1 MTKPPG
7 RMQMSLLL
15 IYERKNIMSIYTQ
28 IKDAVSVKEAAERY
42 GLSVT
47 RHGMARC
54 PFHED
59 HSPSL
64 KLNEDYYYCFGC
76 HATGDVIDFTAKL
89 LQLCNHHA
97 TEQLAADFGIRLDAA
112 ESAGKPTMV
121 RELPEDPN
129 LAVFRNNEILCMQAL
144 SSYEWLLEEWKEELA
159 PEVPGE
165 FDPRYVHACHM
176 LPVVKYLLDYLAVA
190 TFKERYALVENL
202 MEDDTIPKLR
212 KFAGKELGKKY
223 ERIAKSESESE
234 RS

>member
-1 MTKPPG
+1 MTQPPG
-7 RMQMSLLL
+7 RLQMFLLL
-15 IYERKNIMSIYTQ
+15 IYERKNVMSIYTQ
-28 IKDAVSVKEAAERY
+28 IKETVSVKEAAERY

-76 HATGDVIDFTAKL
+76 HASGDVIDFTANL
-89 LQLCNHHA
+89 LHLCKHHA
-97 TEQLAADFGIRLDAA
+97 AEQLAADFGIHLN
-112 ESAGKPTMV
+112 EEVSARKPSAV
-121 RELPEDPN
+121 PEVPKDPN
-129 LAVFRNNEILCMQAL
+129 LAVFRNNEILCVQAL
-144 SSYEWLLEEWKEELA
+144 GSYEWLLEEWMEEYA
-159 PEVPGE
+159 PEESGE
-165 FDPRYVHACHM
+165 FDSRYVHACHM
-176 LPVVKYLLDYLAVA
+176 LPPVKYLLDCLTVA
-190 TFKERYALVENL
+190 TFEERYAMVEKL

-223 ERIAKSESESE
+223 GRIAGRESE

>member
-1 MTKPPG
+1 MTQPPG
-7 RMQMSLLL
+7 RLQMFLLL
-15 IYERKNIMSIYTQ
+15 IYERKNVMSIYTQ
-28 IKDAVSVKEAAERY
+28 IKETVSVKEAAERY

-76 HATGDVIDFTAKL
+76 HASGDVIDFTANL
-89 LQLCNHHA
+89 LHLCKHHA
-97 TEQLAADFGIRLDAA
+97 AEQLAADFGIHLN
-112 ESAGKPTMV
+112 EEVSARKPSAV
-121 RELPEDPN
+121 PEVPKDPN
-129 LAVFRNNEILCMQAL
+129 LAVFRNNEILCVQAL
-144 SSYEWLLEEWKEELA
+144 GSYEWLLEEWMEEYA
-159 PEVPGE
+159 PEEPGE
-165 FDPRYVHACHM
+165 FNPRYVHACHM
-176 LPVVKYLLDYLAVA
+176 LPPVKYLLDCLTVA
-190 TFKERYALVENL
+190 TFEERYAMVEKL

-223 ERIAKSESESE
+223 GRIAGRESE

>member
-1 MTKPPG
+1 MTQPPG
-7 RMQMSLLL
+7 RLQMFLLL
-15 IYERKNIMSIYTQ
+15 IYERKNVMSIYTQ
-28 IKDAVSVKEAAERY
+28 IKETVSVKEAAERY

-76 HATGDVIDFTAKL
+76 HASGDVIDFTANL
-89 LQLCNHHA
+89 LHLCKHHA
-97 TEQLAADFGIRLDAA
+97 AEQLAADFGIHLN
-112 ESAGKPTMV
+112 EEVSARKPSA
-121 RELPEDPN
+121 LPEVPKDPN

-144 SSYEWLLEEWKEELA
+144 SSYEWLLEEWMEEYA
-159 PEVPGE
+159 PEESGE

-176 LPVVKYLLDYLAVA
+176 LPPVKYLLDCLTVA
-190 TFKERYALVENL
+190 TFEERYAMVEKL

-223 ERIAKSESESE
+223 ERIAKRESGSE

>member
-1 MTKPPG
+1 
-7 RMQMSLLL
+7 MQLSSLL

-76 HATGDVIDFTAKL
+76 YASGDVIDFTANL
-89 LQLCNHHA
+89 LHLCKHHA
-97 TEQLAADFGIRLDAA
+97 AEQLAADFGIHLN
-112 ESAGKPTMV
+112 EEVSARKPSA
-121 RELPEDPN
+121 LPEVPKDPN
-129 LAVFRNNEILCMQAL
+129 LAVFRNNEILCVQAL
-144 SSYEWLLEEWKEELA
+144 GSYEWLLEEWMEEYA
-159 PEVPGE
+159 PEESGE

-176 LPVVKYLLDYLAVA
+176 LPPVKYLLDCLTVA
-190 TFKERYALVENL
+190 TFEERYAMVEKL

-223 ERIAKSESESE
+223 GRIAGRESE

>member
-1 MTKPPG
+1 
-7 RMQMSLLL
+7 
-15 IYERKNIMSIYTQ
+15 MSIYTQ

-76 HATGDVIDFTAKL
+76 HASGDVIDFTANL
-89 LQLCNHHA
+89 LHLCKHHA
-97 TEQLAADFGIRLDAA
+97 AEQLAADFGIHLN
-112 ESAGKPTMV
+112 EEVSARKPSAV
-121 RELPEDPN
+121 PEVPKDPN
-129 LAVFRNNEILCMQAL
+129 LAVFRNNEILCVQAL
-144 SSYEWLLEEWKEELA
+144 GSYEWLLEEWMEEYA
-159 PEVPGE
+159 PEEPGE
-165 FDPRYVHACHM
+165 FNPRYVHACHM
-176 LPVVKYLLDYLAVA
+176 LPPVKYLLDCLTVA
-190 TFKERYALVENL
+190 TFEERYAMVEKL

-223 ERIAKSESESE
+223 GRIAGRESE

>member
-1 MTKPPG
+1 
-7 RMQMSLLL
+7 
-15 IYERKNIMSIYTQ
+15 MSIYTQ

-76 HATGDVIDFTAKL
+76 HASGDVIDFTANL
-89 LQLCNHHA
+89 LHLCKHHA
-97 TEQLAADFGIRLDAA
+97 AEQLAADFGIHLN
-112 ESAGKPTMV
+112 EEVSARKPSAV
-121 RELPEDPN
+121 PEVPKDPN
-129 LAVFRNNEILCMQAL
+129 LAVFRNNEILCVQAL
-144 SSYEWLLEEWKEELA
+144 GSYEWLLEEWMEEYA
-159 PEVPGE
+159 PEEPGE
-165 FDPRYVHACHM
+165 FNPRYVHACHM
-176 LPVVKYLLDYLAVA
+176 LPPVKYLLDCLTVA
-190 TFKERYALVENL
+190 TFEERYAMVEKL

-223 ERIAKSESESE
+223 ERIAKRESESE

>member
-1 MTKPPG
+1 
-7 RMQMSLLL
+7 
-15 IYERKNIMSIYTQ
+15 MSIYTQ

-76 HATGDVIDFTAKL
+76 HASGDVIDFTANL
-89 LQLCNHHA
+89 LHLRKYHA
-97 TEQLAADFGIRLDAA
+97 AEQLAADFGIHLN
-112 ESAGKPTMV
+112 EEVSARKPSAV
-121 RELPEDPN
+121 PEVPKDPN

-144 SSYEWLLEEWKEELA
+144 SSYEWLLEEWMEEYA

-165 FDPRYVHACHM
+165 FDPRYEHACHM
-176 LPVVKYLLDYLAVA
+176 LPTVKYLLDCLTVA
-190 TFKERYALVENL
+190 TFEERYAMVENL

-212 KFAGKELGKKY
+212 KFARKELGKKY
-223 ERIAKSESESE
+223 GRIAGKESESE

>member
-1 MTKPPG
+1 
-7 RMQMSLLL
+7 
-15 IYERKNIMSIYTQ
+15 MSIYTQ

-76 HATGDVIDFTAKL
+76 HASGDVIDFTANL
-89 LQLCNHHA
+89 LHLCKHHA
-97 TEQLAADFGIRLDAA
+97 AEQLAADFGIHLN
-112 ESAGKPTMV
+112 EEVSARKPSA
-121 RELPEDPN
+121 LPEIPKDPN

-144 SSYEWLLEEWKEELA
+144 SSYEWLLEEWMEEYA

-165 FDPRYVHACHM
+165 FDPRYEHACHM
-176 LPVVKYLLDYLAVA
+176 LPTVKYLLDCLTVA
-190 TFKERYALVENL
+190 TFEERYAMVEEL
-202 MEDDTIPKLR
+202 MEDDTIVELR
-212 KFAGKELGKKY
+212 KFARKELGKKY
-223 ERIAKSESESE
+223 GRSGTREPERA
-234 RS
+234 

>member
-1 MTKPPG
+1 
-7 RMQMSLLL
+7 
-15 IYERKNIMSIYTQ
+15 MSIYTQ

-76 HATGDVIDFTAKL
+76 HASGDVIDFTANL
-89 LQLCNHHA
+89 LHLCKHHA
-97 TEQLAADFGIRLDAA
+97 AEQLAADFGIHLN
-112 ESAGKPTMV
+112 EEVSARKPSA
-121 RELPEDPN
+121 LPEVPKDPN
-129 LAVFRNNEILCMQAL
+129 LAVFRNNAILCVQAL
-144 SSYEWLLEEWKEELA
+144 GSYEWLLEEWMEEYA
-159 PEVPGE
+159 PEEPGE

-176 LPVVKYLLDYLAVA
+176 LPPVKYLLDCLTVA
-190 TFKERYALVENL
+190 TFEERYAMVEKL

-223 ERIAKSESESE
+223 GRIARRASE

>member
-1 MTKPPG
+1 
-7 RMQMSLLL
+7 
-15 IYERKNIMSIYTQ
+15 MSIYTQ
-28 IKDAVSVKEAAERY
+28 IKKAVSVKEAAERY

-76 HATGDVIDFTAKL
+76 HATGDVIDFTSKL
-89 LQLCNHHA
+89 LQVCKYH
-97 TEQLAADFGIRLDAA
+97 AADFGIHVNHSEAKQKYA
-112 ESAGKPTMV
+112 PV
-121 RELPEDPN
+121 PQVPENPN
-129 LAVFRNNEILCMQAL
+129 LSVFRNNEILCMQAL
-144 SSYEWLLEEWKEELA
+144 GSYEWLLEEWIEEHA
-159 PEVPGE
+159 PEEPGE

-176 LPVVKYLLDYLAVA
+176 LPPVKYLLDCLTVA
-190 TFKERYALVENL
+190 TFEERYAMVENL
-202 MEDDTIPKLR
+202 MEDDMIPKLR

-223 ERIAKSESESE
+223 ERIAGRKSESE

>member
-1 MTKPPG
+1 
-7 RMQMSLLL
+7 
-15 IYERKNIMSIYTQ
+15 MSIYTQ
-28 IKDAVSVKEAAERY
+28 IKKAVSVKEAAEHY

-76 HATGDVIDFTAKL
+76 HASGDVIDFTANL
-89 LQLCNHHA
+89 LHLCKHHA
-97 TEQLAADFGIRLDAA
+97 AEQLAADFGIHLN
-112 ESAGKPTMV
+112 EEVSARKPSA
-121 RELPEDPN
+121 LPEVPKDPN
-129 LAVFRNNEILCMQAL
+129 LAVFRNNEILCVQAL
-144 SSYEWLLEEWKEELA
+144 GSYEWLLEEWMEEYA
-159 PEVPGE
+159 PEESGE

-176 LPVVKYLLDYLAVA
+176 LPPVKYLLDCLTVA
-190 TFKERYALVENL
+190 TFEERYAMVEKL

-223 ERIAKSESESE
+223 GRIAGRESE

>member
-1 MTKPPG
+1 
-7 RMQMSLLL
+7 MST
-15 IYERKNIMSIYTQ
+15 YTQ

-76 HATGDVIDFTAKL
+76 HASGDVIDFTANL
-89 LQLCNHHA
+89 LHLCKHHA
-97 TEQLAADFGIRLDAA
+97 AEQLAADFGIHLN
-112 ESAGKPTMV
+112 EEVSARKPSA
-121 RELPEDPN
+121 LPEVPKDPN
-129 LAVFRNNEILCMQAL
+129 LAVFRNNEILCVQAL
-144 SSYEWLLEEWKEELA
+144 GSYEWLLEEWMEEYA
-159 PEVPGE
+159 PEESGE

-176 LPVVKYLLDYLAVA
+176 LPPVKYLLDCLTVA
-190 TFKERYALVENL
+190 TFEERYAMVENL

-223 ERIAKSESESE
+223 GRIAGRESE

>member
-1 MTKPPG
+1 
-7 RMQMSLLL
+7 
-15 IYERKNIMSIYTQ
+15 MSIYTQ

-76 HATGDVIDFTAKL
+76 HASGDVIDFTANL
-89 LQLCNHHA
+89 LHLCKHHA
-97 TEQLAADFGIRLDAA
+97 AEQLAADFGIHLN
-112 ESAGKPTMV
+112 EEVSARKPSA
-121 RELPEDPN
+121 LPEVPKDPN
-129 LAVFRNNEILCMQAL
+129 LAVFRNNEILCVQAL
-144 SSYEWLLEEWKEELA
+144 GSYEWLLEEWMEEYA
-159 PEVPGE
+159 PEESGE
-165 FDPRYVHACHM
+165 FDSRYVHACHM
-176 LPVVKYLLDYLAVA
+176 LPPVKYLLDCLTVA
-190 TFKERYALVENL
+190 TFEERYAMVEKL

-223 ERIAKSESESE
+223 GRIAGRESE

>member
-1 MTKPPG
+1 
-7 RMQMSLLL
+7 
-15 IYERKNIMSIYTQ
+15 MSIYTQ
-28 IKDAVSVKEAAERY
+28 VKDAVSVKEAAERY

-76 HATGDVIDFTAKL
+76 HASGDVIDFTANL
-89 LQLCNHHA
+89 LHLRKYHA
-97 TEQLAADFGIRLDAA
+97 AEQLAADFGIHLHET
-112 ESAGKPTMV
+112 ESARKSDTLPEV
-121 RELPEDPN
+121 PEDPN
-129 LAVFRNNEILCMQAL
+129 LEVFRNNEILCVQGL
-144 SSYEWLLEEWKEELA
+144 TSYEWMLEEWKEELA

-165 FDPRYVHACHM
+165 FDPRYVHACQM
-176 LPVVKYLLDYLAVA
+176 LPIVKFLLDYLAVA

-202 MEDDTIPKLR
+202 MEDGTIPKLR

-223 ERIAKSESESE
+223 ERIAKRESESE
-234 RS
+234 HA

>member
-1 MTKPPG
+1 
-7 RMQMSLLL
+7 
-15 IYERKNIMSIYTQ
+15 MSIYTQ

-76 HATGDVIDFTAKL
+76 HASGDVIDFTANL
-89 LQLCNHHA
+89 LHLCKHHA
-97 TEQLAADFGIRLDAA
+97 AEQLAADFGIHLN
-112 ESAGKPTMV
+112 EEVSARKPSA
-121 RELPEDPN
+121 LPEVPKAPN
-129 LAVFRNNEILCMQAL
+129 LAVFRNNEILCVQAL
-144 SSYEWLLEEWKEELA
+144 GSYEWLLEEWMEEYA
-159 PEVPGE
+159 PEESGE

-176 LPVVKYLLDYLAVA
+176 LPPVKYLLDCLTVA
-190 TFKERYALVENL
+190 TFEERYAMVEKL

-223 ERIAKSESESE
+223 GRIAGRESE

>member
-1 MTKPPG
+1 
-7 RMQMSLLL
+7 
-15 IYERKNIMSIYTQ
+15 MSIYTQ
-28 IKDAVSVKEAAERY
+28 IKKAVSVKEAAERY

-64 KLNEDYYYCFGC
+64 KLNEGYFYCFGC

-89 LQLCNHHA
+89 LQLCKHHA
-97 TEQLAADFGIRLDAA
+97 AEQLAADFGIRLDEAV
-112 ESAGKPTMV
+112 SSGKPVMV
-121 RELPEDPN
+121 REVPEDPN
-129 LAVFRNNEILCMQAL
+129 LAVFRNNEILCVQGL
-144 SSYEWLLEEWKEELA
+144 GSYEWLLEEWMEEYA
-159 PEVPGE
+159 PEKPGE
-165 FDPRYVHACHM
+165 FDPRYVHACQM
-176 LPVVKYLLDYLAVA
+176 LPVVKFLLDYLTVA

-223 ERIAKSESESE
+223 GRIAKRESEPE
-234 RS
+234 HT

>member
-1 MTKPPG
+1 
-7 RMQMSLLL
+7 MSLLL
-15 IYERKNIMSIYTQ
+15 IYERKNVMSIYTQ

-76 HATGDVIDFTAKL
+76 HASGDVIDFTANL
-89 LQLCNHHA
+89 LHLCKHHA
-97 TEQLAADFGIRLDAA
+97 AEQLAADFGIHLN
-112 ESAGKPTMV
+112 EEVSARKPSA
-121 RELPEDPN
+121 LPEVPKDPN
-129 LAVFRNNEILCMQAL
+129 LAVFRNNEILCVQAL
-144 SSYEWLLEEWKEELA
+144 GSYEWLLEEWMEEYA
-159 PEVPGE
+159 PEESGE
-165 FDPRYVHACHM
+165 FDSRYVHACHM
-176 LPVVKYLLDYLAVA
+176 LPPVKYLLDCLTVA
-190 TFKERYALVENL
+190 TFEERYAMVEKL

-223 ERIAKSESESE
+223 GRIAGRESE